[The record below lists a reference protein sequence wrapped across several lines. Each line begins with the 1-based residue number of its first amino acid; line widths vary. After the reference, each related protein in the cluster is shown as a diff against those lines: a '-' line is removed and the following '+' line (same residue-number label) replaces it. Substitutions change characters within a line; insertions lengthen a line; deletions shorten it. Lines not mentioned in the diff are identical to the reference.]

1 MAEIRQLIENLKKIQ
16 DGLQQVLLDSASI
29 IAHDA
34 LGLAEQSIL
43 EKGFGEQY
51 SDKAIPSYFLKGKEI
66 NAGGLSYLQK
76 VEDDPEVVA
85 NWKGF
90 RKAQGLQTGFV
101 DLSYSR
107 TMWQGLRPDEPQNEG
122 SRYFCNIGHNNVEG
136 QKKMNWNFA
145 RYGDFIG
152 KGLKGQEDILQEVAE
167 ENVRMLLDQM
177 L

>member
-16 DGLQQVLLDSASI
+16 DNLQQTLLDSASI

-34 LGLAEQSIL
+34 LGLAEQTIL
-43 EKGFGEQY
+43 DKGFGEVY
-51 SDKAIPSYFLKGKEI
+51 SNNYIPSYFLEGKEI

-76 VEDDPEVVA
+76 VADDPEVGA

-107 TMWQGLRPDEPQNEG
+107 TMWQGLRADEPQNEG
-122 SRYFCNIGHNNVEG
+122 SKYFCFIGHNNVEG

-152 KGLKGQEDILQEVAE
+152 KGLKGQEELLQSVAE
-167 ENVRMLLDQM
+167 ENIRQLLDE
-177 L
+177 LL